1 MKKILI
7 TVLAILLTCNLTFA
21 DKSEKILT
29 KVQKKYETIKDVTA
43 VFTQNI
49 TFGVSK
55 MEQSFHGTLT
65 MKKGNRY
72 RIEME
77 QQTIV
82 TDGKTV
88 WSYSHPNN
96 QVIIDKYKEDP
107 KSFSPDRVLINVPKN
122 YNTIFLG
129 NENLFGKKT
138 AVIKLTPKESK
149 SLVKSM
155 KVWIDLEDHLM
166 RKIEIIDVSDNINLY
181 LINSIKLNTG
191 VSDILFKFEIPEGTD
206 TVDLR

>member
-1 MKKILI
+1 MKKVLI

-21 DKSEKILT
+21 DESEKILT

>member
-7 TVLAILLTCNLTFA
+7 VVPAILLACNVTFA
-21 DKSEKILT
+21 DGSEKILS

-43 VFTQNI
+43 EFTQNI

-55 MEQSFHGTLT
+55 MEQSFHGSLT

-72 RIEME
+72 RVEME

-149 SLVKSM
+149 SLVKAM
-155 KVWIDLEDHLM
+155 KVWINLEDYLM
-166 RKIEIIDVSDNINLY
+166 RKIEITDVIYKVKLY

-206 TVDLR
+206 TIDLR